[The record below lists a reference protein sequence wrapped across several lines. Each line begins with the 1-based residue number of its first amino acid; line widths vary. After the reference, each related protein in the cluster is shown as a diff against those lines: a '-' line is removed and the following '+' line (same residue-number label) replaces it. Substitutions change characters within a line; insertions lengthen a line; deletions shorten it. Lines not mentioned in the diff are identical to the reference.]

1 MLVANFLFF
10 LVHCHLSRLIIQA
23 AAVLE
28 GVRDVTVASHLIGD
42 MSGSTIDDPLSDR
55 YGKLGGTVS
64 LLEKDSDDYRMIVNY
79 LEKTYE
85 PVKVGDIVRT
95 GIQLNT
101 YNIFQ
106 RMTILQV
113 LCFECLLSRNMELL
127 LTTFFQWNL
136 QHFPATKR

>member
-1 MLVANFLFF
+1 M
-10 LVHCHLSRLIIQA
+10 
-23 AAVLE
+23 LE

-55 YGKLGGTVS
+55 YKKLGGSVS
-64 LLEKDSDDYRMIVNY
+64 LLEKDSGDYKMIVNY

-101 YNIFQ
+101 
-106 RMTILQV
+106 
-113 LCFECLLSRNMELL
+113 
-127 LTTFFQWNL
+127 
-136 QHFPATKR
+136 

>member
-1 MLVANFLFF
+1 M
-10 LVHCHLSRLIIQA
+10 
-23 AAVLE
+23 LE

-55 YGKLGGTVS
+55 YKKLGSSVS
-64 LLEKDSDDYRMIVNY
+64 LLEKDSDDYKMIVKY

-101 YNIFQ
+101 
-106 RMTILQV
+106 
-113 LCFECLLSRNMELL
+113 
-127 LTTFFQWNL
+127 
-136 QHFPATKR
+136 